1 MMMPIIRGLAWT
13 IGLAVAR
20 ALLDYAL
27 DHHAQKRAERRS
39 EQRLESEHGKT
50 RLRRG

>member
-1 MMMPIIRGLAWT
+1 MMPIIRGLAWT
-13 IGLAVAR
+13 IGLAVAK

-27 DHHAQKRAERRS
+27 EHHAEKRS
-39 EQRLESEHGKT
+39 EKRLESEHRKD

>member
-27 DHHAQKRAERRS
+27 EHHAEKRS
-39 EQRLESEHGKT
+39 EKRLEAKRGRE
-50 RLRRG
+50 RLHSD